1 MSRAILAFVLSVSF
15 SLSFSSGAMAIAS
28 IEKQSDQTALYRE
41 ILDRLATRHYRGQDL
56 NDELSLRYLNTYVD
70 MLDPMKSY
78 FLQSDIEE
86 FNQWQTELDDLA
98 RRGDASPGFV
108 MYNRLRDR
116 MLAQITANIALLESD
131 FAFDYTVDE
140 TLVLDGE
147 ERQWLQSGSEQ
158 RDYWR
163 KRVKDSM
170 IRLLLNDKE
179 PAKARELLLKRFTNQ
194 ITQMEQRDSQDVFQ
208 IYVNALASLYDPHT
222 AYFSPRGTE
231 NFQINMSLSLEG
243 IGAELRTEDE
253 YTKVARVI
261 PGGPADMQG
270 ILKAQD
276 RIISVGQG
284 DEELVDVIGWRIDDV
299 VHLIRGAKDSIV
311 RLELIE
317 GGNDSSDS
325 TKIIA
330 IVRDKVKLEEK
341 SAQSKIIEVNQD
353 GVDLRLGV
361 IDIPAFYMDF
371 EAYMKRDPDYKSTTR
386 DVDKLLTEL
395 VEEQVDGIVLD
406 LRNNGGGSLRE
417 ATMLTDLFIDTGP
430 VVQIRNAYQQV
441 SRNQRASAR
450 GAYTGP
456 LLVLINRLS
465 ASASEIFAGAL
476 QDYDRA
482 VVVGSQSF
490 GKGTVQDVTGL
501 SSGQLKLTVSK
512 FYRVSGDSTQHRG
525 VVPDIQFPSLYDID
539 KVGESHKDN
548 ALPWD
553 NIHSVPFKPSP
564 SVKAF
569 IPELTAGS
577 EQRSAKDP
585 DFVHMVASLDLRN
598 SWDADKAA
606 SLSLEKRQARRGDW
620 DTQKFLL
627 ENTRRKTKGLE
638 LYADVEAWKS
648 DNKDPDED
656 ELVADAKD
664 DETSDG
670 ADAKDSLVDPAD
682 GSLDGAEGSLDGAEG
697 SLDTAEGSLDG
708 AEGSLSTA
716 EGSLDTAEGS
726 LDGAEGS
733 IDIAAGDDESPVA
746 KETVEQD
753 EEEEKDIAES
763 DPMLFEAGNI
773 LADQIRLLKKPA
785 SRQLMV
791 KSPKLEKKL

>member
-15 SLSFSSGAMAIAS
+15 SLSISLALSSCAMAIAP

-56 NDELSLRYLNTYVD
+56 NDELSLRYLNSYVD

-86 FNQWQTELDDLA
+86 FSQWQTELDDLA
-98 RRGDASPGFV
+98 RRGDVSPGFI

-131 FAFDYTVDE
+131 FAFDYAVDE
-140 TLVLDGE
+140 TIVLDGE
-147 ERQWLQSGSEQ
+147 EREWLQSGKDQ

-179 PAKARELLLKRFTNQ
+179 PVTARELLIKRFTNQ
-194 ITQMEQRDSQDVFQ
+194 ITQMEQRDSQDVFE

-341 SAQSKIIEVNQD
+341 SAQSKIIEINQD
-353 GVDLRLGV
+353 GVDLKLGV

-386 DVDKLLTEL
+386 DVKRLVAELLED
-395 VEEQVDGIVLD
+395 QVDGIVLD
-406 LRNNGGGSLRE
+406 LRNNGGGSLLE
-417 ATMLTDLFIDTGP
+417 ATKLTDLFIDIGP
-430 VVQIRNAYQQV
+430 VVQIRNIDQRV
-441 SRNQRASAR
+441 SRNQRASTR
-450 GAYTGP
+450 GAYSGP

-512 FYRVSGDSTQHRG
+512 FYRVSGASTQHRG
-525 VVPDIQFPSLYDID
+525 VVPDIEFPSLYDID

-569 IPELTAGS
+569 IPALTAES
-577 EQRSAKDP
+577 KTRSASDP
-585 DFVHMVASLDLRN
+585 DFVHMVANLDLRN
-598 SWDADKAA
+598 SWDADKSV
-606 SLSLEKRQARRGDW
+606 SLSLDKRKARRSDW
-620 DTQKFLL
+620 DEQKFLL
-627 ENTRRKTKGLE
+627 ENKRRKSKGLE
-638 LYADVEAWKS
+638 LYAHVEAWKS
-648 DNKDPDED
+648 DNKEPDED
-656 ELVADAKD
+656 EIVADAKD
-664 DETSDG
+664 DVDAKKQDDNSD
-670 ADAKDSLVDPAD
+670 ADASLE
-682 GSLDGAEGSLDGAEG
+682 GSLDVAEGSLDIAEG
-697 SLDTAEGSLDG
+697 SLDIAEGSLGIAEGSLDI
-708 AEGSLSTA
+708 A
-716 EGSLDTAEGS
+716 EGSLDIAEGS
-726 LDGAEGS
+726 LDVA
-733 IDIAAGDDESPVA
+733 DESLPA
-746 KETVEQD
+746 KEATEKAEQ
-753 EEEEKDIAES
+753 EEEKDIAES

-773 LADQIRLLKKPA
+773 LADQIRLLKKPTT
-785 SRQLMV
+785 RQLLV